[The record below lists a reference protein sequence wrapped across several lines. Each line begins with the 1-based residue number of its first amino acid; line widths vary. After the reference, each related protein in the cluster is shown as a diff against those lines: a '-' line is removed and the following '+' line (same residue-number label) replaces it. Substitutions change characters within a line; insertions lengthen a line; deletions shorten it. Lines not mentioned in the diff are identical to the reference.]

1 MMTAVSFI
9 IGIMPMMLATGAGA
23 QSRRIIG
30 TTVFSGMLGGDDGWH
45 PVYPVAVCTVS
56 TYARVG
62 ASAGL
67 SAALPVGNG
76 DTPGCN
82 DYRAVP
88 SPFGREGRE
97 GGCVHVAFGREPRLI
112 CRPPVR

>member
-30 TTVFSGMLGGDDGWH
+30 TTVFSGMLVATMVGILFIRRCMYCFNVCASGRIGG
-45 PVYPVAVCTVS
+45 V
-56 TYARVG
+56 
-62 ASAGL
+62 

-76 DTPGCN
+76 DTRGLQRLPGG
-82 DYRAVP
+82 P
-88 SPFGREGRE
+88 LFGRG
-97 GGCVHVAFGREPRLI
+97 
-112 CRPPVR
+112 

>member
-30 TTVFSGMLGGDDGWH
+30 TTVFSGML
-45 PVYPVAVCTVS
+45 VATM
-56 TYARVG
+56 VG
-62 ASAGL
+62 ILFIPSLYVLFQRMREWAHRRGV

-88 SPFGREGRE
+88 SPFGRGV
-97 GGCVHVAFGREPRLI
+97 G
-112 CRPPVR
+112 

>member
-30 TTVFSGMLGGDDGWH
+30 TTVFSGML
-45 PVYPVAVCTVS
+45 VATMVGILFIPSLYVLFS

-62 ASAGL
+62 ASAGV

-88 SPFGREGRE
+88 SPFGRGV
-97 GGCVHVAFGREPRLI
+97 G
-112 CRPPVR
+112 